1 MDEIIQLDAVG
12 AATAIRRGEV
22 SAVELAEAHLARIDR
37 LDAGLRSFVAV
48 DADGARRAAEA
59 VDRGEIAGPL
69 AGATLSVK
77 DVEDVAGLPTTH
89 SCDLLVDHIAAHD
102 GPVAGRFR
110 AAGLVILGKSNTP
123 EFCTS
128 LTTSRLNGV
137 CRNPWDTALTPGG
150 SSGGA
155 AAGLAAGLCSA
166 AHGTDGAGSVR
177 VPAAYCGL
185 VGLKPTR
192 GLVAFGPLDGPA
204 YFQTSV
210 PGVLSRSVR
219 DAAALLDALAPPG
232 PWTPSRPGP
241 FLDELTQHTGP
252 LRIAITVTP
261 PAGEVDPECVIAT
274 RAAGRVLESLGHHVV
289 ETTPAWDV
297 LAPANGLPMSAPG
310 PTALLDPAD
319 AERVE
324 PRNAGMVRRMSSM
337 TLFEHARLVDETR
350 AATRRFLPFWD
361 DVDVLVTPATG
372 LMAPSAEFAMW
383 DLDLDTHNAR
393 LGTFPALARPFN
405 VTGQPALSV
414 PIGWSSAGLPI
425 GIQLA
430 GRHLE
435 EATLLRL
442 AVQLEVATPWADRL
456 LGMTASL

>member
-1 MDEIIQLDAVG
+1 MSEIIELDAVG
-12 AATAIRRGEV
+12 AAAAIRRGDL
-22 SAVELAEAHLARIDR
+22 SAVELAHAHLDRIES
-37 LDAGLRSFVAV
+37 LDATLRSYVAV
-48 DADGARRAAEA
+48 DRDGAVRAAEA
-59 VDRGEIAGPL
+59 VDRGEVAGPL
-69 AGATLSVK
+69 AGATFSIK

-89 SCDLLVDHIAAHD
+89 SCDLLVHDVAAHD

-185 VGLKPTR
+185 VGLKPSR
-192 GLVAFGPLDGPA
+192 GLVTFGPLEGPA

-210 PGVLSRSVR
+210 PGVLTRSVR

-232 PWTPSRPGP
+232 RWTPTRPRP
-241 FLDELTQHTGP
+241 FLDELTREPGP

-261 PAGEVDPECVIAT
+261 PAGGVDPECERAT
-274 RAAGRVLESLGHHVV
+274 LAAGRVLESLGHHVV
-289 ETTPAWDV
+289 EATPAWEE

-319 AERVE
+319 ADRVE

-337 TLFEHARLVDETR
+337 TLFEHARLVEATR
-350 AATRRFLPFWD
+350 VATRRFMPFWD
-361 DVDVLVTPATG
+361 GIDVLVTPSTG
-372 LMAPSAEFAMW
+372 LMAPPAEWAMW
-383 DLDLDTHNAR
+383 DLDLETHNTR
-393 LGTFPALARPFN
+393 LGAFPALARPFN
-405 VTGQPALSV
+405 ITGQPALSV
-414 PIGWSSAGLPI
+414 PIGWSSTGLPI
-425 GIQLA
+425 GVQLA

-435 EATLLRL
+435 ESTLLHL
-442 AVQLEVATPWADRL
+442 AAQLEVAAAWADRL
-456 LGMTASL
+456 HAMTASL